1 MEEKASK
8 NLTNYLYL
16 TGLVVILT
24 IGFYFL
30 GKNILVLKNKTENKQ
45 VTSSLVK
52 EVNFNINL
60 GDLPPWGSETAT
72 IKIVEFGDFHCPF
85 CALAS
90 NFLYPALEKYIKEE
104 KVVFYFRD
112 FPLTN
117 IHPLALNV
125 HLASRC
131 ANEQGKYW
139 EFHKEIYKEVYSKLQ
154 ENSSYFYT
162 GEENYL
168 VSLAEK
174 LNLNKKLFEECFKAK
189 NYEQLINK
197 DISEG
202 VSYGVNGTPTF
213 FIIKNGKTYKIEGF
227 VPQILSEF
235 INLIEK

>member
-1 MEEKASK
+1 MEEKTDK
-8 NLTNYLYL
+8 NLANYLYL
-16 TGLVVILT
+16 AGLIAVLT

-30 GKNILVLKNKTENKQ
+30 GKNVSVLKNRPEKNQ
-45 VTSSLVK
+45 GTSSIVQ
-52 EVNFNINL
+52 EVNFNVNL
-60 GDLPPWGSETAT
+60 GSLPPWGYEAAP

-112 FPLTN
+112 FPLTQ

-131 ANEQGKYW
+131 ADEQGKYW
-139 EFHKEIYKEVYSKLQ
+139 EFHKEIYKEVYSKVQ
-154 ENSSYFYT
+154 ENLPYFNT

-168 VSLAEK
+168 VGLAEK
-174 LNLNKKLFEECFKAK
+174 LNLNKSKFEECFKNK
-189 NYEQLINK
+189 KYESMVNK

-202 VSYGVNGTPTF
+202 DGYGVNGTPTF